1 MSYNA
6 DAQVFETQ
14 IVVTNTTQPAGVTSG
29 SIINRGSL
37 STYDTYVTG
46 HTVINNVKIT
56 PNLNDIIYE
65 QQATLNNSQNS
76 WADITDFYFDD
87 SVKLN
92 SHILLNENITN
103 YISLHLRLGDKYL
116 ETDNKF
122 IDCKDDTRKYNEQKL
137 FEYIE
142 NNIDK
147 TILFFCD
154 NNSYKLKIKNKYNN
168 VIITNSSI
176 GHTSLKNT
184 TDKQILD
191 AVTEFYI
198 ISNSNLI
205 CAVSES
211 GFSIIASKMKN
222 IPLINIK

>member
-1 MSYNA
+1 MEKYIKLEFTKFYISKIDINKS
-6 DAQVFETQ
+6 DTR
-14 IVVTNTTQPAGVTSG
+14 
-29 SIINRGSL
+29 IINHEYEL
-37 STYDTYVTG
+37 SN
-46 HTVINNVKIT
+46 INENCYNLVK
-56 PNLNDIIYE
+56 PYIIYRSFNY
-65 QQATLNNSQNS
+65 NNIPCNIQSF
-76 WADITDFYFDD
+76 FYFDD

-116 ETDNKF
+116 ETDKEF

-222 IPLINIK
+222 IPLININ